1 MSEQN
6 KAYPL
11 IPLRDIVVFPKM
23 IVPLFVGRDKSINAL
38 KTLKDKESLVVLV
51 SQKDHNVSY
60 PKEKDLYKVG
70 VVAKIIQTL
79 TLPDGTLKVLTEAL
93 FRVKITN
100 ITDEGDFFRCS
111 TEEIK
116 NTTKNDI
123 GTTALVK
130 SLITQFQQYSKY
142 HTKIN
147 QEVFSVLE
155 GIKDPNNFADIVASN
170 LNIEVEKKQIL
181 LEMTSTK
188 KKLQQ
193 LSFYIEYEINLLK
206 TEQGIRD
213 DVRKQME
220 TTQREYFLN
229 EQLKAIHKELGS
241 KESDG
246 GKNETTVLEEKIKAT
261 KLSKDALEKATS
273 ELRKLKMTN
282 AMSSEATIIRNY
294 LEYLLALPW
303 GKYSKLKYDLNEAE
317 KILDRDHYGLKKV
330 KERILEFLA
339 VQKRTNAIKGPILCF
354 VGPPGVGKTSLAK
367 SIADATGRELVRF
380 ALGGIKDEAE
390 IRGHRKT
397 YLGAMPG
404 KIISLLKKAKTS
416 NPVMLFDEIDKIGA
430 DYRGDPSSALL
441 EVLDPE
447 QNDKFMDNY
456 LETEYD
462 LSKVMFIAT
471 ANSTNIPTAL
481 LDRMEIIRISGY
493 TENEKVDIAMKHLV
507 KKQRD
512 AHKLSKKEFD
522 IPESTML
529 DLIRHYTREA
539 GVRNL
544 DREIAKLARKSVRE
558 IEQKGDQSI
567 KITPKILERFL
578 GVQKFQF
585 GETETKDMVGITTGL
600 AYTDFGGELLSIE
613 AVVLPGKGDIKSTG
627 KLGEV
632 MQESAQ
638 AAFSYFKSTSL
649 SYGITPP
656 KYSKK
661 DIHLHV
667 PEGATPKDGPSA
679 GIAILTSIVSAM
691 TNIPVRKDIAMTGEI
706 TLRGRVLPIGGLKE
720 KLLAAGRGGIKTVL
734 IPYENKKD
742 LSEISEEITKN
753 LKIIPVKNASEVLKR
768 ALVTSFSEIKW
779 SESDEEMRISQ
790 ENARNN
796 IVTH

>member
-1 MSEQN
+1 MSEQS
-6 KAYPL
+6 KFYPL

-51 SQKDHNVSY
+51 SQKDHNVLY

-70 VVAKIIQTL
+70 VVTKIIQTL
-79 TLPDGTLKVLTEAL
+79 NLPDGTLKVLTEAL
-93 FRVKITN
+93 FRVKIIN
-100 ITDEGDFFRCS
+100 VTDEGDFFQCS
-111 TEEIK
+111 IKEIK
-116 NTTKNDI
+116 STTKNDT
-123 GTTALVK
+123 GTNAL
-130 SLITQFQQYSKY
+130 IQTIIAQFQQYSKY
-142 HTKIN
+142 NKKIN

-155 GIKDPNNFADIVASN
+155 SIKDPDNFADIVASN
-170 LNIEVEKKQIL
+170 LNIEVEKKQVL
-181 LEMTSTK
+181 LEITNTK

-229 EQLKAIHKELGS
+229 EQLKAIQKELGS

-246 GKNETTVLEEKIKAT
+246 GKNEITILEEKIKTT
-261 KLSKDALEKATS
+261 KLSKDAHEKATS

-303 GKYSKLKYDLNEAE
+303 GKYSKLKHNLNEAE

-339 VQKRTNAIKGPILCF
+339 VQKRTSAIKGPILCF

-471 ANSTNIPTAL
+471 ANSTNIPSAL
-481 LDRMEIIRISGY
+481 LDRMEIIRIAGY

-522 IPESTML
+522 IPKSTIL

-544 DREIAKLARKSVRE
+544 DREISKLARKCVRE
-558 IEQKGDQSI
+558 IEQKGEEHI
-567 KITPKILERFL
+567 KITSKLLEKFL
-578 GVQKFQF
+578 GVPRFKF
-585 GETETKDMVGITTGL
+585 GETETKDMIGVTTGL

-613 AVVLPGKGDIKSTG
+613 AVVLAGKGDIKSTG

-632 MQESAQ
+632 MQESCQ
-638 AAFSYFKSTSL
+638 TAFSYFKSTSL
-649 SYGITPP
+649 TYGIIPP

-679 GIAILTSIVSAM
+679 GVAILTSIVSAM
-691 TNIPVRKDIAMTGEI
+691 TNIPVRRDIAMTGEI

-753 LKIIPVKNASEVLKR
+753 LKIIPVKNAAEVLKY
-768 ALVTSFSEIKW
+768 ALTRTVSEIKW
-779 SESDEEMRISQ
+779 SENDEEMRISQ

-796 IVTH
+796 AVTH